1 MIGVSACLQLLII
14 TTIFS
19 PFSHTALILGG
30 MIAYR
35 RFSFYADSVNMDSF
49 YNIIG
54 VSATMG
60 QAEKISA
67 KEGCQK
73 IGAFIKSRGLSR
85 LRIEL
90 FRKVWALVL
99 LDLNFQGSEL
109 ALY

>member
-35 RFSFYADSVNMDSF
+35 RFSFYVDSVNIDSF

-54 VSATMG
+54 VSAIMG

-73 IGAFIKSRGLSR
+73 IGAFM
-85 LRIEL
+85 
-90 FRKVWALVL
+90 W
-99 LDLNFQGSEL
+99 
-109 ALY
+109 

>member
-35 RFSFYADSVNMDSF
+35 RFFSFYGDSVNMDSF

-73 IGAFIKSRGLSR
+73 IGSFM
-85 LRIEL
+85 
-90 FRKVWALVL
+90 W
-99 LDLNFQGSEL
+99 
-109 ALY
+109 

>member
-35 RFSFYADSVNMDSF
+35 RFSFFVDSVNIDSF

-54 VSATMG
+54 VSVTMR

-73 IGAFIKSRGLSR
+73 IGAFM
-85 LRIEL
+85 
-90 FRKVWALVL
+90 W
-99 LDLNFQGSEL
+99 
-109 ALY
+109 